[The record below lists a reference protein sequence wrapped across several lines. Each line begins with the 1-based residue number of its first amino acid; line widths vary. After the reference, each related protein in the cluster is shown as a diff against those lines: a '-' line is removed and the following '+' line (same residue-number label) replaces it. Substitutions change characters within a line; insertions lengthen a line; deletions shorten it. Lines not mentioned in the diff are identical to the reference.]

1 MDLRDMTAR
10 NMGWIALSQFVTV
23 GVFQLVLLFLATL
36 LPPRDFG
43 IYAACTIVSAL
54 LLQVTTLG
62 LDYAVIRSN
71 DSWTEVVSTGTLLRV
86 LFSVGGIVIVAAFSE
101 EISALFGL
109 SGFGIP
115 IVVAS
120 LTVILS
126 ALSFPPQMDL
136 TKSLQFRKLSIS
148 RMTSSVV
155 WCVLAV
161 SLTYLGF
168 SYWSLV
174 LPLIP
179 SQISG
184 LAVLYLQSPQR
195 STREVSTRVARNLLK
210 FGGVTSLGLLLA
222 MFSVSI
228 DKIIVGSILGSASL
242 GIYWVMFQYGNLVPS
257 WLTGV
262 INTVMFP
269 TYVRLDG
276 QPAALRKAYMETLRY
291 ASEFAGLFSF
301 GIAGASPLLVGVIL
315 GEKWSDGVAILSI
328 LGIGGYFAALTSPAG
343 NVFISQRKP
352 QLIYQITLA
361 FLIPLT
367 VFLVISTYLYGLLGA
382 SVVILSHQ
390 TILCIYVI
398 HRADGLLAI
407 NRMEILREILPSAAA
422 GIAVA
427 VCLYLVSIG
436 LNHSLFSL
444 AIAIII
450 GTAAYSLLATALSG
464 GRFAEDVKT
473 GIRIIRMRQS

>member
-1 MDLRDMTAR
+1 MEFRDMTAR

-23 GVFQLVLLFLATL
+23 GVYQLVLLFLATL
-36 LPPRDFG
+36 LSPQDFG
-43 IYAACTIVSAL
+43 VYAACTIVSAL
-54 LLQVTTLG
+54 LLQMTTLG

-71 DSWTEVVSTGTLLRV
+71 DSWAKVISTGTLLRV
-86 LFSVGGIVIVAAFSE
+86 LFSVSGIVIVAVFSE

-109 SGFGIP
+109 SGFGIT
-115 IVVAS
+115 IIVAS

-126 ALSFPPQMDL
+126 AISFPPQMDL

-148 RMTSSVV
+148 RMISSVV

-174 LPLIP
+174 LSLIP

-195 STREVSTRVARNLLK
+195 STREVSAKVARDLLK

-222 MFSVSI
+222 AFSVSI

-242 GIYWVMFQYGNLVPS
+242 GIYWAMFQYGNLAPS

-276 QPAALRKAYMETLRY
+276 QPAALRKAYTETLRY

-301 GIAGASPLLVGVIL
+301 GIAGASPLFVGAIL
-315 GEKWSDGVAILSI
+315 GEEWSDGVMILSI
-328 LGIGGYFAALTSPAG
+328 LAIAGYFTALTSPAG
-343 NVFISQRKP
+343 NVFVSQRKP
-352 QLIYQITLA
+352 QLLYQIALA
-361 FLIPLT
+361 FLIPL
-367 VFLVISTYLYGLLGA
+367 VIFLIIFTNLYGLIGA
-382 SVVILSHQ
+382 SVVILSHA
-390 TILCIYVI
+390 TIMCIYVI
-398 HRADGLLAI
+398 HKSGRLLTI
-407 NRMEILREILPSAAA
+407 NTSEILKGVAPSAIA
-422 GIAVA
+422 GIATA
-427 VCLYLVSIG
+427 TCLYLLSFELEHSI
-436 LNHSLFSL
+436 FSL
-444 AIAIII
+444 VIAIII
-450 GTAAYSLLATALSG
+450 GIAVYSLLATALSR
-464 GRFAEDVKT
+464 GRFVKDVEE
-473 GIRIIRMRQS
+473 GIRVIKMKRV